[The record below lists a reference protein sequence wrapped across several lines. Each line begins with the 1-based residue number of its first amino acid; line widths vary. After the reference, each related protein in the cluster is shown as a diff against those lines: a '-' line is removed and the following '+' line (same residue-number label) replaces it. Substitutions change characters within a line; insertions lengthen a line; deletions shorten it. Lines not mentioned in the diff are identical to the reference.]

1 MLGPTGLFFNISI
14 QYIGKRYNSSHER
27 QSGPRGKGRA
37 DVKNAMR
44 HNQALIRLWLRARC
58 IMGGHIPGSRCMQV
72 DSQLNDRMNTVT
84 TASEQERNGMSEMI
98 RAESAD
104 RHAMSA

>member
-1 MLGPTGLFFNISI
+1 
-14 QYIGKRYNSSHER
+14 
-27 QSGPRGKGRA
+27 
-37 DVKNAMR
+37 
-44 HNQALIRLWLRARC
+44 
-58 IMGGHIPGSRCMQV
+58 MQV